1 MVNRNSSR
9 RDPSRPSRQP
19 QQAKRPQP
27 ACQSRQVRQSQPTR
41 RPLPILR
48 SQQNARLSNESLTDE
63 AVDVESPSAFPLRLI
78 FFAALVVVAIA
89 VVAFALHRAETANDG
104 PTQPDANEV
113 EVEAQ
118 TQTQDAR
125 LDDSIEAVYG

>member
-1 MVNRNSSR
+1 M
-9 RDPSRPSRQP
+9 
-19 QQAKRPQP
+19 
-27 ACQSRQVRQSQPTR
+27 
-41 RPLPILR
+41 
-48 SQQNARLSNESLTDE
+48 
-63 AVDVESPSAFPLRLI
+63 DVESPSAFPLRLI

-118 TQTQDAR
+118 TQDAR
-125 LDDSIEAVYG
+125 LDDGIVAVYG